1 MGQRGGIFLAI
12 WVVFASGW
20 LLSCGSKPDSPEA
33 RVRALFDK
41 AEVAA
46 ENKDLGTLRELVSD
60 NYTDEFRQDKQAIL
74 GILAFHF
81 YRNQSIYL
89 LTRVQS
95 VAFPGPARA
104 EAVVFVATA
113 GQPIRGTEELVA
125 LRADLFRFDITLA
138 DKGKGDWKVT
148 RAQWRRVELKDF
160 L

>member
-1 MGQRGGIFLAI
+1 MRTSCRIFPLLAFVAVLQI
-12 WVVFASGW
+12 A
-20 LLSCGSKPDSPEA
+20 CGSKPDSPEA
-33 RVRALFDK
+33 RVRALIKK

-46 ENKDLGTLRELVSD
+46 EQKDLGTLRNLISD
-60 NYTDEFRQDKQAIL
+60 HYLDEFRQDKQAIL
-74 GILAFHF
+74 GILSFHF
-81 YRNQSIYL
+81 FRNQSIYL
-89 LTRVQS
+89 LTRIQTI
-95 VAFPGPARA
+95 AFPEPARA
-104 EAVVFVATA
+104 EAVILVATA

>member
-1 MGQRGGIFLAI
+1 MRTSYRIFPLLA
-12 WVVFASGW
+12 VVAV
-20 LLSCGSKPDSPEA
+20 LQIACGSKPDSPEA

-46 ENKDLGTLRELVSD
+46 EKKDLGTFRDLISD
-60 NYTDEFRQDKQAIL
+60 QYLDEFRQDKQAIL
-74 GILAFHF
+74 GILAFHLF
-81 YRNQSIYL
+81 RNQSIYL
-89 LTRVQS
+89 LTRMQTI
-95 VAFPGPARA
+95 AFPEPARA
-104 EAVVFVATA
+104 EAVILVATA

-138 DKGKGDWKVT
+138 DKAKGDWKVT

>member
-1 MGQRGGIFLAI
+1 MRTSYRIFPLL
-12 WVVFASGW
+12 VFVAV
-20 LLSCGSKPDSPEA
+20 LQIACGSKPDSPEA
-33 RVRALFDK
+33 RVRALFNK

-46 ENKDLGTLRELVSD
+46 EKKDLGTFRDLISD
-60 NYTDEFRQDKQAIL
+60 QYLDEFRQDKQAIL
-74 GILAFHF
+74 GVLSFHF
-81 YRNQSIYL
+81 FRNQSIYV
-89 LTRVQS
+89 LTRIQGI
-95 VAFPGPARA
+95 AFPEPAQA
-104 EAVVFVATA
+104 GAIIFVATA

>member
-1 MGQRGGIFLAI
+1 MRTSYRIFPLL
-12 WVVFASGW
+12 VFVAV
-20 LLSCGSKPDSPEA
+20 LQIACGSKPDSPEA
-33 RVRALFDK
+33 RVRALFNK

-46 ENKDLGTLRELVSD
+46 EKKDLGTLRALISD
-60 NYTDEFRQDKQAIL
+60 HYLDDLGQDKQAIL
-74 GILAFHF
+74 GVLSFHF
-81 YRNQSIYL
+81 FRNQSIYL
-89 LTRVQS
+89 LTRIQTI
-95 VAFPGPARA
+95 AFPETARA

-138 DKGKGDWKVT
+138 DKGKDNWKVT